1 MLSDSSGNLHDGRA
15 LLVRPVARDGDRPG
29 DDRDGS
35 EEGCLSYLEVAL
47 IILLI
52 EIVERWQWRH
62 VGRVK

>member
-1 MLSDSSGNLHDGRA
+1 MK
-15 LLVRPVARDGDRPG
+15 
-29 DDRDGS
+29 
-35 EEGCLSYLEVAL
+35 YLEVAL